1 MNNNLIFPALIGL
14 VFGGSAV
21 AQSPGYMMEDC
32 KNSSQIF
39 FQDFEARS
47 EAKYDGQRTDGTHA
61 VNGTIYLE
69 NRSEYF
75 SCSYN
80 AKGNTLVEFFAE
92 GKGWPD
98 FVKGKGSPHMGRASA
113 SKKKDDSFETVCG
126 VMTGGQ
132 DYSYRCEV
140 VDHYKDGT
148 KTSTTLRFPDQTL
161 KMVWTSGNH
170 VELHF
175 EGMAAK
181 TVRYSNAEGEVDFV
195 FEDKTYYY
203 FSDKSRARSEVKN
216 LRD

>member
-1 MNNNLIFPALIGL
+1 MA
-14 VFGGSAV
+14 A
-21 AQSPGYMMEDC
+21 SPDYMVEDC
-32 KNSSQIF
+32 RNASQTF
-39 FQDFEARS
+39 FQDFQARS
-47 EAKYDGQRTDGTHA
+47 EAKYEGQRTDGTHA

-80 AKGNTLVEFFAE
+80 AKGDTLVEFFAE

-98 FVKGKGSPHMGRASA
+98 FVKGKGSPHMGGGHADKTR
-113 SKKKDDSFETVCG
+113 DDSFETVCG

-132 DYSYRCEV
+132 DHSYRCEV
-140 VDHYKDGT
+140 VDHYKDGS

-161 KMVWTSGNH
+161 KMVWKSGKD

-175 EGMAAK
+175 EGMTAK
-181 TVRYSNAEGEVDFV
+181 TVRYSNAEGEVNFV

-203 FSDKSRARSEVKN
+203 FSDKGRARSEVEN
-216 LRD
+216 FRN